1 MELKSFFPLG
11 VMSGRRVFGKPGLVH
26 ENPLYPVTGVTKGD
40 VCVLG
45 AS

>member
-11 VMSGRRVFGKPGLVH
+11 VMSGQRVFGKPGLVH